1 MYSTKGRDIFS
12 TDHTMKDSR
21 GVGGGLANNGFRNHP
36 TQAMV
41 TSLVPLVRKFLIEER
56 RGVGNVLSLS
66 S

>member
-1 MYSTKGRDIFS
+1 ME
-12 TDHTMKDSR
+12 DSR
-21 GVGGGLANNGFRNHP
+21 GVGGWLANDGFRNHP